1 MRRLQQTRPL
11 ESPVDEAIVSLM
23 LSGSWLGERLDRAL
37 GELGVSFAQYNVLRI
52 LGGIGAEGH
61 PRCEIARRMIDRAPD
76 VTRLIDRLESRG
88 LVERD
93 RDPEDGRRSRA
104 RITPAG
110 LDVLHQATAALG
122 VVGAEVARRLT
133 SAEQRE
139 LARLCE
145 ALFGPDV
152 E

>member
-23 LSGSWLGERLDRAL
+23 LAGSWLGDRLDRAL
-37 GELGVSFAQYNVLRI
+37 EGLEISFAQYNVLRI
-52 LGGIGAEGH
+52 LRGARAEGH

-76 VTRLIDRLESRG
+76 VTRLIDRLENRG

-104 RITPAG
+104 RITREG
-110 LDVLHQATAALG
+110 LDVLHRATAALG
-122 VVGAEVARRLT
+122 VVDAEIARRLT
-133 SAEQRE
+133 TPEQRE